1 MKPQDMADEDIIK
14 FQERIERRFPELFAK
29 NYGGFEINTGWLT
42 LVETLCEMIHNNHLH
57 KQKYAPDDYYEPV
70 VVEQI
75 KEKFGTLRFY
85 YSGGDEYV
93 NGLVSMA
100 EAISGKTCDVCG
112 GPGKLTGKNWL
123 ATRCKEH
130 E

>member
-1 MKPQDMADEDIIK
+1 MKPQDMTDEDFLK
-14 FQERIERRFPELFAK
+14 LQQRVERRFPELFAK
-29 NYGGFEINTGWLT
+29 NYGGFEIRSGWLT
-42 LVETLCEMIHNNHLH
+42 LVETLCELIHNKIER
-57 KQKYAPDDYYEPV
+57 KQRFGDDIEPV

-85 YSGGDEYV
+85 YSGGDEYID
-93 NGLVSMA
+93 GLVTMA

-112 GPGKLTGKNWL
+112 GPGRLTGKSWL
-123 ATRCKEH
+123 ATRCEKH

>member
-1 MKPQDMADEDIIK
+1 MKLEEMKHEDIIK
-14 FQERIERRFPELFAK
+14 FQERVERRFPGMFAK

-42 LVETLCEMIHNNHLH
+42 LVETLCELIHNKIER
-57 KQKYAPDDYYEPV
+57 KQKFGDVVEPV
-70 VVEQI
+70 VIEQI

-85 YSGGDEYV
+85 YSGGDDYID
-93 NGLVSMA
+93 GLVSMA

-112 GPGKLTGKNWL
+112 GPGRITGERWL

>member
-1 MKPQDMADEDIIK
+1 MKPQDITDDDFLK
-14 FQERIERRFPELFAK
+14 FQERVERRFPKMFAK
-29 NYGGFEINTGWLT
+29 NYGGFEIRSGWLT
-42 LVETLCEMIHNNHLH
+42 LVEILCESIENHRLY
-57 KQKYAPDDYYEPV
+57 KQKYGDDVFEPV

-85 YSGGDEYV
+85 YSGGDEYI
-93 NGLVSMA
+93 NGLVAMA

-112 GPGKLTGKNWL
+112 GPGRLTGKNWL

>member
-1 MKPQDMADEDIIK
+1 MMKKPEDMTDDDFLK
-14 FQERIERRFPELFAK
+14 FQERVEHRFPKMFAK
-29 NYGGFEINTGWLT
+29 NYGGFEIRSGWLN
-42 LVETLCEMIHNNHLH
+42 LVEILCEQIHNHIKH
-57 KQKYAPDDYYEPV
+57 REKYDIIEPV

-75 KEKFGTLRFY
+75 KEKFATLRFY

-93 NGLVSMA
+93 YGLVSMA
-100 EAISGKTCDVCG
+100 EAISANTCDVCG
-112 GPGKLTGKNWL
+112 GPGRLTGKNWL